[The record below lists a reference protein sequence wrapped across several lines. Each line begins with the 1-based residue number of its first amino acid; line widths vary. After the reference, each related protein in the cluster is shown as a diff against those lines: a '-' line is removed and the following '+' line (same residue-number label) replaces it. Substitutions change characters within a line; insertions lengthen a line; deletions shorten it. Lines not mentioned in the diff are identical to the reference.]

1 MREVA
6 PTRKRTLLHDLE
18 ARQTKHPAP
27 TVFRLK
33 LAWSSA
39 ATPLPIVRPADH
51 AVPPDRR
58 YVFINNRETAV
69 TQHPTDFI
77 QHESR
82 ILRVMQYVTEQHRV
96 KSLISNGKMAAIVR
110 KVFDPSGGIVAYV
123 QPNYRRAEQAL

>member
-27 TVFRLK
+27 TLFCPKR
-33 LAWSSA
+33 AWSSS
-39 ATPLPIVRPADH
+39 ATPLPIVRPTHH

-58 YVFINNRETAV
+58 YVFVNNRETAV

-96 KSLISNGKMAAIVR
+96 KTLISNGEMAAIVR
-110 KVFDPSGGIVAYV
+110 KVFDPSGRVVAYV
-123 QPNYRRAEQAL
+123 QANHRRAEQTL